1 MRENLNDRES
11 RRRRYIRHLAGVIKR
26 KNRMKSVTIKEFLE
40 LVRKMSPVM
49 RKRETVSPRIRV
61 TMTTTMRVRV
71 NS

>member
-11 RRRRYIRHLAGVIKR
+11 RIRRYSRHLAGVIKR

-49 RKRETVSPRIRV
+49 GKRETVSPRIRV